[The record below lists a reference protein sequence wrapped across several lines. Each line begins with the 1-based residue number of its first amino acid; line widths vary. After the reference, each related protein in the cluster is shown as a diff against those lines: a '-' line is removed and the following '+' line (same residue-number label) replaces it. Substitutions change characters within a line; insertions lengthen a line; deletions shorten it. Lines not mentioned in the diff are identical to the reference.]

1 MTQVNRPSGI
11 SAVTFLR
18 LLPRA
23 LTTFIARRAFGGR
36 RSGTG
41 TISSPERYLPVS
53 ERGRG
58 DDVVDRA
65 LRDDLAA
72 MDAGAGADVEHV
84 VGGADRVLVVL
95 DHDHGVAE
103 VAQPLQRFEQP
114 RIVALVQADRG
125 LVEHVEHAGEARAD
139 LRGEPDALA
148 LAARQRAGGARERE
162 IFEPDVDQE
171 VQPVADLL
179 EHAHRDLVLLRGELL
194 GQFGEPFAG
203 ALDRHLG
210 DLADM
215 QAADL
220 DAQRLGLEP
229 DSRCRRRRGCR

>member
-11 SAVTFLR
+11 SAVTFFR

-23 LTTFIARRAFGGR
+23 LTTLSVRRELRAR

-41 TISSPERYLPVS
+41 TTISPERYLPVH
-53 ERGRG
+53 EFGAAI
-58 DDVVDRA
+58 DVVDRA
-65 LRDDLAA
+65 LRHDVAA
-72 MDAGAGADVEHV
+72 VDAGAGADVEHV

-103 VAQPLQRFEQP
+103 VAQPLQRFEEP
-114 RIVALVQADRG
+114 RVVALVQPDRR
-125 LVEHVEHAGEARAD
+125 LVEHVEHAGEAGAD

-162 IFEPDVDQE
+162 IFEPDIDQE
-171 VQPVADLL
+171 FQPLADLL
-179 EHAHRDLVLLRGELL
+179 EHAHRDLVLLRRQPLRQL
-194 GQFGEPFAG
+194 GEPFAG

-210 DLADM
+210 DLADVPL
-215 QAADL
+215 ADL
-220 DAQRLGLEP
+220 HAQRLGLEAEAVAGVA
-229 DSRCRRRRGCR
+229 RECR